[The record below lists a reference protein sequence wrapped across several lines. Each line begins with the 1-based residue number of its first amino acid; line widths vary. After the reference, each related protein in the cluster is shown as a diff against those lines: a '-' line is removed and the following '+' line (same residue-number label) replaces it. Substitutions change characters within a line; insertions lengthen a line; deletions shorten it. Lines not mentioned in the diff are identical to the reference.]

1 MLEKLNKITTW
12 QASIVF
18 TILGVACY
26 FDGLRNQFLGDD
38 SSQIVTNVPVHSIT
52 NIRLFFEG
60 STFYVGKGLAPLSGV
75 YYRPLMTTVF
85 SIIYTIFGAHPFYY
99 HLFQL
104 LLCIGS
110 ALILFLVFKNFLKP
124 VLALFLAIIFLVHP
138 LNSQVVFA
146 IPSMEDALFYFFGIL
161 GIWLLIRLNTVKSLW
176 LVAIC
181 LLLSLL
187 SKETA
192 LVFVAIAL
200 LYLFWFN
207 KERFSAFVRIMILPL
222 IVYALLKINAVG
234 LLGANPKD
242 APINVLS
249 LPKRLFTAPSILLV
263 YITKFI
269 FPWKLA
275 SWYYWTYPS
284 FSVVHFLVPLLI
296 DLTVVGLFVYLGFV
310 IHKKA
315 TETVYFI
322 YLFFAIW
329 TVLGLVMT
337 LQIIP
342 LDMTVCET
350 WFYFSMAGLLGM
362 IGIIITTFF
371 KSIHINRQLLVSLL
385 ILLIVVLGVRTAIR
399 GTNYSS
405 EHTIVV
411 HNIATNG
418 QDFETEN
425 ELAIYYYD
433 KGDYRDS
440 EAFAIKSVDYF
451 PYATNYNSLGLAYMS
466 LGKYSQAY
474 TAFNEGLKLLPGY
487 CTIYNNLAI
496 LTGYYGSPT
505 IDDQILISA
514 TSQCPQYPTPWAYLA
529 VLDYEYGNPQGAK
542 VAITHAYR
550 LDRSNSLIVSIYD
563 SITNNQPINLSSG
576 K

>member
-1 MLEKLNKITTW
+1 MLAKLNKITTW
-12 QASIVF
+12 QASIIF
-18 TILGVACY
+18 TILGFASY

-38 SSQIVTNVPVHSIT
+38 SSQIVTNVPVHSIA

-60 STFYVGKGLAPLSGV
+60 STFYVGKGLVPLSGV
-75 YYRPLMTTVF
+75 YFRPLMTTVF
-85 SIIYTIFGAHPFYY
+85 SMIYTVFGAHPFYY

-110 ALILFLVFKNFLKP
+110 ALILYIVLKKFFKP
-124 VLALFLAIIFLVHP
+124 VLALCLAIIFLIHP

-146 IPSMEDALFYFFGIL
+146 IPSMEDALFFFFGIL
-161 GIWLLIRLNTVKSLW
+161 AFWLLIRFDSVKSLW
-176 LVAIC
+176 LVALC
-181 LLLSLL
+181 LLLSLF
-187 SKETA
+187 SKESA
-192 LVFVAIAL
+192 LVFIIIAL

-207 KERFSAFVRIMILPL
+207 KERLRAFISVMILP
-222 IVYALLKINAVG
+222 IVLYALLKMNAVG

-242 APINVLS
+242 SPINVLS
-249 LPKRLFTAPSILLV
+249 LPKRLMTAPSILLV
-263 YITKFI
+263 YIIKFI

-284 FSVVHFLVPLLI
+284 FSIIHFLLPLLI
-296 DLTVVGLFVYLGFV
+296 DLVVVGLFVYLGIL

-315 TETVYFI
+315 SETVYFT

-329 TVLGLVMT
+329 TALGLVMT

-362 IGIIITTFF
+362 IGIIITTFA

-385 ILLIVVLGVRTAIR
+385 ILLFVVLGVRTAIR

-405 EHTIVV
+405 EYAIVK
-411 HNIATNG
+411 HNITTNG
-418 QDFETEN
+418 QDFESEN
-425 ELAIYYYD
+425 ELAIYYYNKD
-433 KGDYRDS
+433 DYRDS
-440 EAFAIKSVDYF
+440 EAFAIKSVGYF

-466 LGKYSQAY
+466 LGKYSQSY
-474 TAFNEGLKLLPGY
+474 TAFSKGLKLLPGY

-496 LTGYYGSPT
+496 LSGYYGSPI

-529 VLDYEYGNPQGAK
+529 ILDYEYGNSQGAK
-542 VAITHAYR
+542 VAITHAYHY
-550 LDRSNSLIVSIYD
+550 DKSNSLIASIYN
-563 SITNNQPINLSSG
+563 SIMNNQPINLSSG